1 MADEATA
8 NETNQAV
15 ENEEAAETQE
25 EMVPKSRLEEEA
37 AKVKAAEEKNELLQ
51 QNQALIQAN
60 VQATAA
66 PKRPEF
72 DIYKE
77 VGLDPDDPKDI
88 PNQEQQKKI
97 NAYFHAKYERDNAQI
112 RFMLDHPDYSQIVG
126 TAEQIRTGQ
135 FAEPLKQ
142 AIKANPA
149 LMATIQNS
157 ADPQAAAYAIAK
169 QQVNKTAAGDTTK
182 TTKTEAQAAID
193 EAVANAGAVKTSAN
207 AKGGDG
213 LSEEGRAAN
222 MSDAEFMK
230 AFNAS
235 GGDL

>member
-1 MADEATA
+1 
-8 NETNQAV
+8 
-15 ENEEAAETQE
+15 
-25 EMVPKSRLEEEA
+25 
-37 AKVKAAEEKNELLQ
+37 
-51 QNQALIQAN
+51 
-60 VQATAA
+60 
-66 PKRPEF
+66 
-72 DIYKE
+72 
-77 VGLDPDDPKDI
+77 
-88 PNQEQQKKI
+88 
-97 NAYFHAKYERDNAQI
+97 
-112 RFMLDHPDYSQIVG
+112 MLDHPDYSQIVG